1 MVLRDYR
8 VATRQRVD
16 VGPSRD
22 SMMASVKA
30 RPSMRACGGSSS
42 SKREKCMHIQINT
55 DHNLR
60 GGESVEESVRGTV
73 EDALQRFSGQIS
85 RVEVHLADENAGK
98 HGGNDKRCMMEA
110 RLEGHAPVAV

>member
-1 MVLRDYR
+1 
-8 VATRQRVD
+8 
-16 VGPSRD
+16 
-22 SMMASVKA
+22 
-30 RPSMRACGGSSS
+30 
-42 SKREKCMHIQINT
+42 MHIQINT

-73 EDALQRFSGQIS
+73 EGALQRFSGQIS

-110 RLEGHAPVAV
+110 RLEGHAPVAVTEHAATVGQAIDGAAQRLVHALDHTFGRLRDRRTRAAPPVPLED